1 MTGYLIYQY
10 MYNKYKKSQSWDFL
24 KDYSF
29 KKLDKFTKAFAQYN
43 PKICEQNIEQILS
56 YFPVSDKSTN
66 INYENIVRIYYI
78 GLTDYSLKLLRERFP
93 EMTIEDHILLSYL
106 GNFYSFGQNKKIIN
120 HMQRFQSQLINYF
133 QGSFVPDSLHKIN
146 IQLSKDIAYTLG
158 QQIFFIFYNKEE
170 DISCF
175 NSSALPLSDETKIR
189 FSNYDTTN
197 KNKILSDAVLFFIK
211 HEFCEFLFTHGLSSY
226 DKFFYTSTFI
236 KPYESIIL
244 LKKHFPEC
252 SITFNTLDKN
262 KLENMLIKHILFVS
276 TNNSFGFIS
285 NKFPEIL
292 KLISIKNQ
300 VFWERLHS
308 ILLKNT
314 NSIEEYADLATII
327 TEQNILQTR
336 LSVEKT
342 NSQRKTTRI

>member
-10 MYNKYKKSQSWDFL
+10 MYNKYKKFQSWDFL

-43 PKICEQNIEQILS
+43 PKICEQNIEAIFS
-56 YFPVSDKSTN
+56 YLPFSDKSTN

-78 GLTDYSLKLLRERFP
+78 GLTDYSLKLLREQFP
-93 EMTIEDHILLSYL
+93 EMTIEDHILLSYFS
-106 GNFYSFGQNKKIIN
+106 NYYSFGQDKKTIN
-120 HMQRFQSQLINYF
+120 HMQQFQCRLISYFQS
-133 QGSFVPDSLHKIN
+133 SFLPDSLHDVN
-146 IQLSKDIAYTLG
+146 PQLSKEIAYALG
-158 QQIFFIFYNKEE
+158 EQIFFIFNHKKEE
-170 DISCF
+170 LSQFDNSTLPISD
-175 NSSALPLSDETKIR
+175 NTKTQFIHY
-189 FSNYDTTN
+189 NTTD
-197 KNKILSDAVLFFIK
+197 KSKILSDAVLYFIN
-211 HEFCEFLFTHGLSSY
+211 HEFCEFLFKHGLSSY
-226 DKFFYTSTFI
+226 DNFFYTSTFI

-252 SITFNTLDKN
+252 SITFNTSDKN